1 MNGIFLTQSGSLRMF
16 YELMKAL
23 REPLRLDRIGFY
35 VSHSPYFSRFARQVP
50 DIESGNYHLLKEWE
64 ITSSGIHRAPDLEL
78 IRAYEQKLGNPQLW
92 GPLVADRHLYLGRG
106 ATFKQDYRTQFNH
119 RQMLGVLETGL
130 VETERFFDK
139 VQPDFV
145 ASFICVTFGEY
156 LAYLIAESRGIQ
168 FLNLRPTRIA
178 NYTTY
183 GDSIF
188 EPTER
193 VRAAYHRHLA
203 GQGANGWAE
212 EARRHVDF
220 VRAEHARYDGNVG
233 MSVPKL
239 APRVP
244 RPSRLPGAI
253 FRTLRTEYRSRFGKT
268 LDTQAQSVL
277 APLLNA
283 LVKPLRV
290 RWQLARLSADYV
302 AESELSSLDYVLFPL
317 HVEPE
322 VTQLVYASP
331 YLNQIEVV
339 RNVSRSIPVGMTLL
353 VKEHPAAVGKRTL
366 SYYRKLLE
374 IPNVRLADP
383 AIPSRPAVEN
393 ARLVANIAGS
403 MGWEAVLRQKPVV
416 LFGRTPYEFLPS
428 SMVRRVTDL
437 EHLGDDIADLM
448 ENYRYQEE
456 AVTAY
461 VEATMSESVPV
472 NLYTTLLGRGG
483 YSIEPDTAG
492 TDEAWKRDIA
502 RLAQYTVDTIE
513 RSKRGGAE
521 VRAERV
527 EHENRPG

>member
-1 MNGIFLTQSGSLRMF
+1 
-16 YELMKAL
+16 
-23 REPLRLDRIGFY
+23 
-35 VSHSPYFSRFARQVP
+35 
-50 DIESGNYHLLKEWE
+50 
-64 ITSSGIHRAPDLEL
+64 
-78 IRAYEQKLGNPQLW
+78 
-92 GPLVADRHLYLGRG
+92 
-106 ATFKQDYRTQFNH
+106 
-119 RQMLGVLETGL
+119 
-130 VETERFFDK
+130 
-139 VQPDFV
+139 
-145 ASFICVTFGEY
+145 
-156 LAYLIAESRGIQ
+156 
-168 FLNLRPTRIA
+168 
-178 NYTTY
+178 
-183 GDSIF
+183 
-188 EPTER
+188 
-193 VRAAYHRHLA
+193 
-203 GQGANGWAE
+203 
-212 EARRHVDF
+212 
-220 VRAEHARYDGNVG
+220 
-233 MSVPKL
+233 
-239 APRVP
+239 
-244 RPSRLPGAI
+244 
-253 FRTLRTEYRSRFGKT
+253 
-268 LDTQAQSVL
+268 L

-322 VTQLVYASP
+322 VTQLVYATP

-353 VKEHPAAVGKRTL
+353 VKEHPAAIGKRTL

-437 EHLGDDIADLM
+437 EHLGDEIADLM

-527 EHENRPG
+527 EHENPPG